1 MFQFYLLLLKRKRI
15 QIYLLRTRQK
25 KKKIPRIY
33 ILACLRQSKLGFW
46 SLVHESLFSLEKG
59 LPQLWVFPAL
69 CCIFQ
74 CYFWLIFS
82 EYYFCYL
89 LFSVSVVL
97 KAVLTPIIILSK
109 EWTEISNKPK
119 DLKRLWKHVNIKM
132 CKLKALYHIHF
143 RCTHIPHT
151 PDQYV

>member
-1 MFQFYLLLLKRKRI
+1 MPCFYYNIFKFSVSSILTSQFTSSSVLACKIVSLHLNASILPFATEKKKNSD
-15 QIYLLRTRQK
+15 LPSKNKTK

-109 EWTEISNKPK
+109 E
-119 DLKRLWKHVNIKM
+119 
-132 CKLKALYHIHF
+132 
-143 RCTHIPHT
+143 
-151 PDQYV
+151 